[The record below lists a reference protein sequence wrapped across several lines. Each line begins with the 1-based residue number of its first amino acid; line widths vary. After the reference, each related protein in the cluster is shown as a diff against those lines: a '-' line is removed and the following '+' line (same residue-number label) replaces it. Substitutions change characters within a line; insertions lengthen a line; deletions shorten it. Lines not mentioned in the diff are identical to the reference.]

1 MQLPKVKSPA
11 GDITKR
17 ELDHLLLCFCTF
29 CCLIKGKKLSLQ
41 NIFVLVLKE
50 EKLRKM
56 LKTLLTVDNDFEMV
70 KIFIEFE
77 PQIAESKYI
86 TKYLNQNKKIFQKG
100 T

>member
-1 MQLPKVKSPA
+1 MQQPNIPTPS

-17 ELDHLLLCFCTF
+17 ELEHLLLSFCTF
-29 CCLIKGKKLSLQ
+29 CCLLKGKRLSLQ

-50 EKLRKM
+50 EKIRKI

-70 KIFIEFE
+70 KMFIEFE

-86 TKYLNQNKKIFQKG
+86 TKYLNQNKRIFQNES
-100 T
+100 